1 MNIDKKF
8 MMLAINM
15 AKEGLG
21 KTFPRPSVGAVI
33 AKDGILIS
41 KARTADGGAPHAEPQ
56 AIELAGENA
65 KGANLYVSLEPC
77 NHFGKT
83 PPCVDAVIASGVKKV
98 FIANKDINPKAAG
111 GIERIREAGIEVLE
125 NFCADEAMEVNKVFF
140 TNITKNR
147 PYIIVKI
154 GSSLDGKIALENGK
168 SKYITSKQARSYV
181 QVLRSKVDGIL
192 VGVNTVINDNPQL
205 NCRLEGL
212 NKNLAKIIL
221 DTNNRTPNN
230 SQIIKKANKE
240 QVIIFSSREGKVGKA
255 EVIKTPLNKNNNFV
269 DLKFV
274 LKNLSEKGFQQ
285 ILVEGGGTVISSF
298 IKENLVDELQII
310 YAPKILGGKA
320 ISFSQ
325 DVQVFDIPKNKFKL
339 VQQRNFGEDKLL
351 KFISI

>member
-1 MNIDKKF
+1 

-33 AKDGILIS
+33 AKDGVLIS

-56 AIELAGENA
+56 AIEIAGKNA
-65 KGANLYVSLEPC
+65 VGANLYVSLEPC
-77 NHFGKT
+77 NHFGRT

-111 GIERIREAGIEVLE
+111 GIEKIRAAGIEVVE
-125 NFCADEAMEVNKVFF
+125 NFCTDEAMEVNKVFF
-140 TNITKNR
+140 TNITNNR

-154 GSSLDGKIALENGK
+154 GASLDGKIALENGN
-168 SKYITSKQARSYV
+168 SKYITCKQARSYV

-212 NKNLAKIIL
+212 NKNLTKIIL

-255 EVIKTPLNKNNNFV
+255 EVIKTPLNKHNNFV
-269 DLKFV
+269 DLNFV

-310 YAPKILGGKA
+310 YAPKILGGKS
-320 ISFSQ
+320 ISFAQ
-325 DVQVFDIPKNKFKL
+325 DVQVFDIPKNKFKIFE
-339 VQQRNFGEDKLL
+339 QRDFGEDRLIRL
-351 KFISI
+351 KTV